1 VATPLEGRTGALWA
15 PRDGL
20 IGRAPWPSRRPRKHV
35 IYITLDRC
43 HQNVTMHLPSVGIM
57 PSATGNLTTSGFL
70 MFDGGYIAIREGKPV
85 NGRVRP
91 VFAIRLDLVA
101 LAAYRH

>member
-1 VATPLEGRTGALWA
+1 
-15 PRDGL
+15 
-20 IGRAPWPSRRPRKHV
+20 V
-35 IYITLDRC
+35 IYITLDRY
-43 HQNVTMHLPSVGIM
+43 HQIVTMRLRTAGFT
-57 PSATGNLTTSGFL
+57 SATTGNLTTSGFL
-70 MFDGGYIAIREGKPV
+70 LIDGGYIAIREGKPV

>member
-1 VATPLEGRTGALWA
+1 
-15 PRDGL
+15 
-20 IGRAPWPSRRPRKHV
+20 
-35 IYITLDRC
+35 
-43 HQNVTMHLPSVGIM
+43 M